1 MTGAEYSKGPMALQ
15 FAPLASDRR
24 PMRTAVSQA

>member
-15 FAPLASDRR
+15 STPLALDRR